1 MKILAVIPHYFG
13 PSHPENNMLTIGS
26 YIEPL
31 GRIAAVNETIVALH
45 QQFGPNRHTLEGGVI
60 PADVHAP
67 ERRVDI
73 IVMALREHNVL
84 AELGLA
90 PGTFAVEYVEGKAPW
105 IAFHAQRLL
114 RDRLGEYD

>member
-73 IVMALREHNVL
+73 IVMAMREHNVL

-90 PGTFAVEYVEGKAPW
+90 Q
-105 IAFHAQRLL
+105 AQLNELVGLVLVYRN
-114 RDRLGEYD
+114 LGGGWQE